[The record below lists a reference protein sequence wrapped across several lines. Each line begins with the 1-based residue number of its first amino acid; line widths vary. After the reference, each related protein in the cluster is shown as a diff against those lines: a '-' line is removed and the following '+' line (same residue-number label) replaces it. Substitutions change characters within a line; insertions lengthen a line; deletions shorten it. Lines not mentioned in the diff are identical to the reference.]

1 MSHNQVA
8 SSQNLYLKKAI
19 PTIPWGQR
27 RQKGGT
33 SSSAISN
40 GCTVEPTAVKSQG
53 VAARTVV
60 QENVID
66 SNGSQDT
73 GQR

>member
-1 MSHNQVA
+1 MSRNQVA
-8 SSQNLYLKKAI
+8 PSQSLHLKKPI
-19 PTIPWGQR
+19 PNIRWGQR